1 MGQPARSLRPVLPA
15 PVAGALMLSL
25 PEQIAAQLAARIT
38 AGTYQPGQRIMEQ
51 ALAAEFSVS
60 RGPVRDALRLLEK
73 DGLVTIIPRRGAQV
87 TKLSIQEVREI
98 FDIRVALNGLRDR
111 GIAEDPERSKLLPML
126 EAVVAELSRL
136 AHRRRKGEPRG
147 AGEAGHQEH
156 LLRIPEHGPRVADLA
171 KEPPPVRA
179 SALPG

>member
-1 MGQPARSLRPVLPA
+1 MGQPARSLRPALPS

-60 RGPVRDALRLLEK
+60 RGPLRDALRLLEK
-73 DGLVTIIPRRGAQV
+73 DGLVTIIARRGAQV

-98 FDIRVALNGLRDR
+98 FDIRVALNG
-111 GIAEDPERSKLLPML
+111 
-126 EAVVAELSRL
+126 
-136 AHRRRKGEPRG
+136 
-147 AGEAGHQEH
+147 
-156 LLRIPEHGPRVADLA
+156 
-171 KEPPPVRA
+171 
-179 SALPG
+179 